1 MCSTSQYL
9 RNLSIVAYRI
19 DNPSK
24 LRTNCESPLMRCE
37 PQEVAAAVRAAE
49 FRLLRVEH
57 PNLSRTPDNLMRIGE
72 MEIHRQANERQ
83 YGTNLVESLPSRDSG
98 RGQSA

>member
-24 LRTNCESPLMRCE
+24 LMTDCESPLTRCE
-37 PQEVAAAVRAAE
+37 PQEVTAAVRE
-49 FRLLRVEH
+49 VGFRRLRVEH
-57 PNLSRTPDNLMRIGE
+57 PNLSRTPDNLMLIGE
-72 MEIHRQANERQ
+72 MEIHRQANERSIWNQ
-83 YGTNLVESLPSRDSG
+83 SG
-98 RGQSA
+98 